1 MPKKKY
7 LMGIF
12 FSKDISLKAEMR
24 GVRLVQLNDFLDCN
38 RNMRNLEGAYNDI
51 CYNPKPR

>member
-1 MPKKKY
+1 MPEKKY

-12 FSKDISLKAEMR
+12 FSRDISLKAEMG

-51 CYNPKPR
+51 CYNRKPR